1 MTDLPRLEGS
11 VLIADDEEAICRGI
25 KRVLTSRGA
34 EVDMAHSGADALKR
48 LTSTAFDVALVDLV
62 MPSFG
67 GFELLERIEQA
78 ELKVVAIVI
87 TAHASIDTAVEA
99 IRKGAFDYL
108 PKPFAPEDLVL
119 RVHRALAWR
128 HLRREAETR
137 LLELNSDKTQL
148 RTILNSLADGVIV
161 VNVDGRVVLTNPAVR
176 AALGLG
182 PSPHDPQPLESVVA
196 DPALAELIRRA
207 PEVGPGGRAS
217 LSTHVEV
224 GQHVYMARVVPIED
238 SRKAYLGSATVLR
251 DVTELMSLERA
262 KSRFM
267 SMVAHELKSPLAA
280 VQGYLNVVLG
290 EAPPDDGRREEV
302 LTRCRERVEGMA
314 ELVRDLLELSRSE
327 APAVRRTEEL
337 AVADIVTQATNVSH
351 DLAERHEVSLEVQ
364 VAPDCPPLHA
374 DRAEVVRILTNL
386 VSNAIKYNRPGGR
399 VSIRA
404 VPDSQGC
411 RLDVE
416 DDGLGIPE
424 DALPRLGEEF
434 FRVNTDDRR
443 GIVGTGLGLALVR
456 RAVAANHGRLAIRSV
471 LGQGSVFSV
480 WLPSVPGVNG
490 GPGS

>member
-1 MTDLPRLEGS
+1 MTDLPQLEGS

-25 KRVLTSRGA
+25 KRVLASRGA
-34 EVDMAHSGADALKR
+34 EVDMAHSGSDALDR
-48 LTSTAFDVALVDLV
+48 LTSSPFDVALVDLV

-67 GFELLERIEQA
+67 GFELLERMEQA
-78 ELKVVAIVI
+78 ELKVVSIVI
-87 TAHASIDTAVEA
+87 TAHASIETAVEA

-108 PKPFAPEDLVL
+108 PKPFAPEDLIL

-128 HLRREAETR
+128 RLRHEAEKR
-137 LLELNSDKTQL
+137 LLELSSDKTQL

-161 VNVDGRVVLTNPAVR
+161 VNVDGKVVLTNPAVR
-176 AALGLG
+176 SALGLG
-182 PSPHDPQPLESVVA
+182 PTPRDPQPLEAVVGE
-196 DPALAELIRRA
+196 PALAQLIRQA

-217 LSTHVEV
+217 LTTRIEV

-238 SRKAYLGSATVLR
+238 ARKAFLGSATVLR

-290 EAPPDDGRREEV
+290 ESPPEAAKRDEV
-302 LTRCRERVEGMA
+302 LARCRERVEGMA

-327 APAVRRTEEL
+327 APAVHRTEEL
-337 AVADIVTQATNVSH
+337 SAADVAGKAADVSRE
-351 DLAERHEVSLEVQ
+351 LAERHGVALEVE
-364 VAPDCPPLHA
+364 VAPGCPPLHA
-374 DRAEVVRILTNL
+374 DYAEVVRILTNL
-386 VSNAIKYNRPGGR
+386 VSNGVKYNRPGGR
-399 VSIRA
+399 VAIRA
-404 VPDSQGC
+404 VPESQGC
-411 RLDVE
+411 RFEVE

-434 FRVNTDDRR
+434 FRVNAEDRR

-456 RAVAANHGRLAIRSV
+456 RAVAANHGRLDIRSV
-471 LGQGSVFSV
+471 LGQGSTFSV
-480 WLPSVPGVNG
+480 WLPSDPSTNGV
-490 GPGS
+490 SVS